1 MYSFQFTNDGK
12 GQIQIDDFIESFES
26 EFCFWSKSDYEKHWL
41 KASEELSLG
50 KDVSFIT
57 SITNPKNS
65 NFIRT
70 WTCYVKNR
78 ELIFH
83 ENILFL
89 DDMPFEFNIATPHKN
104 VVPYESVTEDG
115 DEISEWR
122 TKI

>member
-1 MYSFQFTNDGK
+1 MYAFQFTSDGK

-26 EFCFWSKSDYEKHWL
+26 EFCFWSKSDYEAHWL
-41 KASEELSLG
+41 KASEELSSG

-57 SITNPKNS
+57 SITNPGSS

-70 WTCYVKNR
+70 WTCYVKNK
-78 ELIFH
+78 ELIFQ

-89 DDMPFEFNIATPHKN
+89 DDIPFEFNIATPHEN
-104 VVPYESVTEDG
+104 VLPYESVTHDG
-115 DEISEWR
+115 DDISEWR